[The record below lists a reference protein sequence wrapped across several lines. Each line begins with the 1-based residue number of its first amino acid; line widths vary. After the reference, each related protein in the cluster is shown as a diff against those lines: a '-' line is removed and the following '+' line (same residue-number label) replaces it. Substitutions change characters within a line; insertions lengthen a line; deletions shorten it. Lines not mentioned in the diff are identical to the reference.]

1 LNAVEELLDARQLS
15 VVVAS
20 PTLAQGIDLACSV
33 LIFRSLKRYEGGQWV
48 PIEAAEFSNV
58 VGRSGRAF
66 VDLDGISVLPSF
78 DATKRTQEH
87 AVFTKLIK
95 DSKGQRLLSGL
106 ATLVWH
112 IGFRVA
118 QKLGMKH
125 DALLEY
131 VLNQRDLWADVRLAA
146 SQQSAEEEDEED
158 LLEKQIADLDVALL
172 SLIEPLDA
180 DITQIADLLDE
191 ALKDSLWKR
200 TLAREDEVTR
210 NIERELL
217 RSRAEWLWGNST
229 SGERRACFYSGLG
242 RKPGL
247 FLHAQLDALG
257 SILCEFQSAV
267 ATDDKDAAGTAAVAL
282 YTEVMK
288 EPFFAV
294 RRLPE
299 QWEETLRGWING
311 EAFADILDGRSAKD
325 AHRAQVFI
333 QEGVVFR
340 LVWAA
345 EAVRVQAVAT
355 GHARADELGDG
366 PAFALTYG
374 VPSTPAALLCQMGFS
389 SRVGA
394 VWLTRKLGAAFTD
407 INGLRIWLALHDA
420 SLSDPAFWETE
431 DMFTLWTQTSSPAVT
446 EYPRRWSHSDHAV
459 SVDWQTSPPAAG
471 SQVRI
476 IPGPARKGTI

>member
-1 LNAVEELLDARQLS
+1 MA
-15 VVVAS
+15 
-20 PTLAQGIDLACSV
+20 LAH
-33 LIFRSLKRYEGGQWV
+33 
-48 PIEAAEFSNV
+48 
-58 VGRSGRAF
+58 
-66 VDLDGISVLPSF
+66 LDGISVLPTF
-78 DATKRTQEH
+78 DPGKRSKEH
-87 AVFTKLIK
+87 AVFNKLIG

-112 IGFRVA
+112 IGFRLA
-118 QKLGMKH
+118 QKLETKH

-131 VLNQRDLWADVRLAA
+131 VLNQRDLWADARLAA
-146 SQQSAEEEDEED
+146 SEQEGEEEDEED
-158 LLEKQIADLDVALL
+158 LLEKQVADLDVALL
-172 SLIEPLDA
+172 SLIEPLDTDVSQVA
-180 DITQIADLLDE
+180 TVLDE
-191 ALKDSLWKR
+191 VLKDSLWKR
-200 TLAREDEVTR
+200 TLAREEEVTR

-229 SGERRACFYSGLG
+229 PDQRRACFYSGLG

-247 FLHAQLDALG
+247 FLHDQLDALVD
-257 SILCEFQSAV
+257 ILCDFQSAV
-267 ATDDKDAAGTAAVAL
+267 AADDHDAAGTAAVAL

-299 QWEETLRGWING
+299 GWEGVLREWING
-311 EAFADILDGRSAKD
+311 TMFAQILDGRGARD
-325 AHRAQVFI
+325 AHRAQVFV

-355 GHARADELGDG
+355 DHARAGELGDG

-374 VPSTPAALLCQMGFS
+374 VPSIPAALLCQMGFS

-394 VWLTRKLGAAFTD
+394 VWLTRQLGAAFTD
-407 INGLRIWLALHDA
+407 MNGLRAWLALHNA
-420 SLSDPAFWETE
+420 LLSDPDFWEAE
-431 DMFTLWTQTSSPAVT
+431 DMFTLWTHTASPSAS
-446 EYPRRWSHSDHAV
+446 EYPRTWSRRDHTV
-459 SVDWQTSPPAAG
+459 NVNWKTSPLAPG

-476 IPGPARKGTI
+476 IPAHARKGTICSLDLNPLGEAQFPFDPQNAALDGSVTSDGKVQISYFGS